1 MAAPTVN
8 ESVRY
13 EPHENPPP
21 AIAIG
26 AGVQAA
32 ILIVTPVV
40 LTVVIVMR
48 IADQP
53 ASLITWGAF
62 AALLISGLTTI
73 LQAARI
79 GRFGSGHVLIM
90 GTSGAFIAICVAALT
105 IAGPATMASLIVVSA
120 LFQFLLAAR
129 LSLLRRI
136 FTPVVSGTVIMLI
149 AATVFPVVFG
159 SMTNVPDGAS
169 TAGAPLAAG
178 VTLVIVAGLV
188 LRGSPRLRLW
198 SPLIG
203 IAAGCAVGAP
213 LGIYDPQP
221 ILDAPWF
228 GVPFTSWP
236 GLDVTPDAKFWGLLP
251 AFIIV
256 TLVGAIETIGDGVAI
271 QRVSRRQ
278 QRATDFRV
286 VQGALNADGTGNL
299 LSGLAGTLPNT
310 TYSSSISLAEVT
322 GIGSRRVGIIIGA
335 IIAGVAFFPKFAAV
349 LIAIPSAIAAAYLTV
364 LLGLL
369 FIQGMKIVIQDGVDH
384 RKAVVAG
391 VAFWVGAGFQ
401 NQWIFADLLGD
412 GFLSVLLGNG
422 MTSGAI
428 TAVIMMVFLELTSP
442 RRRRLRMPL
451 DDETLPKLTGFLR
464 AFGSRSH
471 WDAAATDRLVLVGEE
486 TLASL
491 SEAEAEAEAGTGT
504 EAGDGDGDGEAAPS
518 GRKNLVVTVR
528 SNGDRAELEFVAGHG
543 GDNLEDALSYLGETP
558 EVSDDRE
565 ISFRLLRH
573 YASSV
578 RHQKYHGID
587 IITVEVTR

>member
-1 MAAPTVN
+1 MAATEIN

-13 EPHENPPP
+13 EPNENPPP
-21 AIAIG
+21 AIAVG
-26 AGVQAA
+26 AGAQAA

-73 LQAARI
+73 LQAARV

-105 IAGPATMASLIVVSA
+105 IAGPATMASLIVVSS

-159 SMTNVPDGAS
+159 SMTNVPEGAHA
-169 TAGAPLAAG
+169 AGAPLAAG
-178 VTLVIVAGLV
+178 VTLVVVAGLV
-188 LRGSPRLRLW
+188 LRGPPRLRLW

-203 IAAGCAVGAP
+203 IALGCAVGAP

-221 ILDAPWF
+221 IFDAPWF
-228 GVPFTSWP
+228 GVPLTSWP
-236 GLDVTPDAKFWGLLP
+236 GLDVTPDAAFWGLLP

-256 TLVGAIETIGDGVAI
+256 TMVGAIETIGDGVAI

-335 IIAGVAFFPKFAAV
+335 FIAAVAFFPKFAAV

-364 LLGLL
+364 LLGML
-369 FIQGMKIVIQDGVDH
+369 FVQGMKIVIQDGVDH

-391 VAFWVGAGFQ
+391 VAFWIGTGFQ
-401 NQWIFADLLGD
+401 NQWIFGEMLGD

-428 TAVIMMVFLELTSP
+428 AAVIMMVFLELTAP
-442 RRRRLRMPL
+442 RRRRLRTPM
-451 DDETLPKLTGFLR
+451 DEETLPKLTQFLR
-464 AFGSRSH
+464 EFGARSH
-471 WDAAATDRLVLVGEE
+471 WEAAATERLVLVGEE

-491 SEAEAEAEAGTGT
+491 SEAGAGEEDDAAGEAG
-504 EAGDGDGDGEAAPS
+504 AGEPS
-518 GRKNLVVTVR
+518 GRRNMVVTIR
-528 SNGDRAELEFVAGHG
+528 SSGDKAELEFIAGHS
-543 GDNLEDALSYLGETP
+543 GDNLEDELSYLGETP
-558 EVSDDRE
+558 EIADDRE

-578 RHQKYHGID
+578 RHQKYHGVD
-587 IITVEVTR
+587 VVTVEVAR